1 MNDSTPKS
9 QLRDRL
15 ERIYSDT
22 LKKSHEARAEQ
33 LELGLTAML
42 QAAQQAASPIPTE
55 TRDGAA

>member
-1 MNDSTPKS
+1 MTNPK
-9 QLRDRL
+9 QLRDNL

-42 QAAQQAASPIPTE
+42 QAAQQAASALPTLPE
-55 TRDGAA
+55 QGDAA